1 MTALVRLASRRRFF
15 PNDYDAAVRRHR
27 RGEGSYF
34 RDRTLKRWVAVYRG
48 HKVYAK
54 PNTEESAKSTLE
66 DLRRRY
72 GRSEYSPAKGSVD
85 DYLRDWI
92 STYQGIEPSTRVAY
106 VGHINKHISP
116 LIGSIPVSDL
126 RPSDVR
132 RMIATLTKS
141 DLSASSVHRIHS
153 TLHNALEQGV
163 RERTLL
169 ENVAHGVS
177 LPKPEERLI
186 EAMTETDAD
195 AIRRAV
201 EGTFLSTLV
210 ELLLGSGL
218 RLGEALGLNQGDVHE
233 GYVMLRRSKTRLRAV
248 QISEDASQVLHQHI
262 AALSVRG
269 KDEPVFFGPR
279 SGKRMNGSTVSH
291 AFPKM
296 LLDAGLARLT
306 PHGTRHGAASML
318 LARGIPMKVVS
329 EQLGHR
335 SIQTTDKFYS
345 HIAPTQL
352 REAVSV
358 LNRRKA

>member
-1 MTALVRLASRRRFF
+1 M
-15 PNDYDAAVRRHR
+15 RRHR

-48 HKVYAK
+48 HKKYAV

-92 STYQGIEPSTRVAY
+92 STYQGIEPSTRIAY

-116 LIGSIPVSDL
+116 LIGSIPISDL

-195 AIRRAV
+195 AIRSAV
-201 EGTFLSTLV
+201 KGSFLEALV

-218 RLGEALGLNQGDVHE
+218 RLGEALGLNQGDVHD

-248 QISEDASQVLHQHI
+248 QISEDASEALHAHI
-262 AALSVRG
+262 QALTVRG

-296 LLDAGLARLT
+296 LLDAGLARLH
-306 PHGTRHGAASML
+306 PHGLRHGVASLLLAGGASMKET
-318 LARGIPMKVVS
+318 A
-329 EQLGHR
+329 EQLGH
-335 SIQTTDKFYS
+335 SSVQTTDRFYA
-345 HIAPTQL
+345 HIAPAAL
-352 REAVSV
+352 RRNVQM